1 VDIVNPFNLKSALLA
16 RHAQHVVLIH
26 FPIALFLTSVL
37 FDLAAQWKKSRVL
50 AVVAYYNLLASA
62 ISCVPVLATG
72 ILAWRWQLDGQ
83 RLKGILL
90 EHIVLAGI
98 SCTLIWLIACMQL
111 RNRRKPRRNRSRWRL
126 PVEIVAAIAI
136 GLTAHLG
143 GFLSG
148 VNGPG

>member
-1 VDIVNPFNLKSALLA
+1 MNPFDLKSALFA

-26 FPIALFLTSVL
+26 FPIALFLASVM
-37 FDLAAQWKKSRVL
+37 FDFIAHWKKNRVL
-50 AVVAYYNLLASA
+50 AAVAYYNLLAAA

-72 ILAWRWQLDGQ
+72 VLAWRWQLEGQ

-90 EHIVLAGI
+90 EHVVLAAI
-98 SCTLIWLIACMQL
+98 SCVLIWLVTWMQL
-111 RNRRKPRRNRSRWRL
+111 RNRRTPPRDLSSWRL
-126 PVEIVAAIAI
+126 PIEIVAAIAI
-136 GLTAHLG
+136 ALTAHLG